1 MVREYH
7 EQVGHAIAKNLRD
20 FGYSDLT
27 DGFAHDVCL
36 DIVSAGLTQKEAQ
49 KQYGIIGMMSR
60 SQLVQNGYIV
70 ED

>member
-7 EQVGHAIAKNLRD
+7 EQVGHAIAKNLRE
-20 FGYSDLT
+20 FGYSTLEN
-27 DGFAHDVCL
+27 GYVHDICL